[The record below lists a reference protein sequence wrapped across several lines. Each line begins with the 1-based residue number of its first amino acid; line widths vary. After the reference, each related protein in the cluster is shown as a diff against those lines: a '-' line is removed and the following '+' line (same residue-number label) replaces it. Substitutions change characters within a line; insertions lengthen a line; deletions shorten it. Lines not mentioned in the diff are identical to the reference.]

1 MMSDLIPT
9 SDLEF
14 ANQLLDTY
22 VDLLRQVQRSGGM
35 QRRAVMPRPARR
47 RRRPSREQMRAAV
60 ECRAPSAGGTVTTAA
75 EASRGH

>member
-22 VDLLRQVQRSGGM
+22 VDLLRQVQRSG
-35 QRRAVMPRPARR
+35 
-47 RRRPSREQMRAAV
+47 V
-60 ECRAPSAGGTVTTAA
+60 ECSAEQLCLAQLADVDVHRESRCALLLSVALLRLAA
-75 EASRGH
+75 Q